1 MVEVVETLLMLDL
14 LIAAKVP
21 ILPGPA
27 EEMHGVSSCD
37 KWKDNVV
44 REAAFFFCCYS
55 SLVVLAKF
63 CVNLSSEREE
73 AQK

>member
-37 KWKDNVV
+37 FLNGKIKWFVKQL
-44 REAAFFFCCYS
+44 FS
-55 SLVVLAKF
+55 SAVTPA
-63 CVNLSSEREE
+63 
-73 AQK
+73 